1 MNRLG
6 ADSKLSRRQHRLSM
20 SSVPGGVVGEHH
32 ELDSM
37 TGSHDALSEDASAE
51 LDVIVMAADERE
63 SQHSPYRSSQLNRIW
78 VMFPSAVATQTDDS
92 ATARPTGELV
102 NTAVPVTGALGCV
115 EMR

>member
-1 MNRLG
+1 MHRLG
-6 ADSKLSRRQHRLSM
+6 ADSKLSRRPHRLSM
-20 SSVPGGVVGEHH
+20 PSILGDVIRQHH

-37 TGSHDALSEDASAE
+37 TGSQDALGKDASAE

-63 SQHSPYRSSQLNRIW
+63 SQHSPYPSSQLNPIW
-78 VMFPSAVATQTDDS
+78 VMVPSAVATQTDDS